1 MGKTLLWVF
10 GVLLVLVLAALKYS
24 SLTRD
29 STNARVAEEIR
40 QNPAGDRAAR
50 TMLLSLEDGTMLPVN
65 FLHEGHEVFTE
76 IDGLWSREFVGEG
89 QKVSMFSKGEP
100 LTGHAVTVLD
110 RPDYQKDIFSQLRSK
125 VPRWL
130 PDALNGNS
138 VVITLDAES
147 AT

>member
-1 MGKTLLWVF
+1 
-10 GVLLVLVLAALKYS
+10 
-24 SLTRD
+24 
-29 STNARVAEEIR
+29 
-40 QNPAGDRAAR
+40 
-50 TMLLSLEDGTMLPVN
+50 
-65 FLHEGHEVFTE
+65 
-76 IDGLWSREFVGEG
+76 
-89 QKVSMFSKGEP
+89 MFSKGEP